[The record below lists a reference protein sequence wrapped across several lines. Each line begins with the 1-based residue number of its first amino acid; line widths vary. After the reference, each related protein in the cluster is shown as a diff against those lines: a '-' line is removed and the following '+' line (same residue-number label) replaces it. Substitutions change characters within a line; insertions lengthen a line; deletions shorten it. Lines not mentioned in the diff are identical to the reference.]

1 MAPAYDLLSTKL
13 VIPQDN
19 EELALT
25 LNGKKSKLKKV
36 DLDSLLKTM
45 KVDDKAIE
53 NVYDKFR
60 KVIPEWLLFIDSSF
74 LPDDMKEQYKTLRQ
88 EKCKN
93 IIL

>member
-1 MAPAYDLLSTKL
+1 
-13 VIPQDN
+13 
-19 EELALT
+19 
-25 LNGKKSKLKKV
+25 
-36 DLDSLLKTM
+36 M

-74 LPDDMKEQYKTLRQ
+74 LPDEMKEQYKTLIQ